1 MSLREP
7 KQIKRAPRVAS
18 NHRATLVDENGREVA
33 GIVIDIS
40 KSGFRVQTD
49 EPLMVG
55 ECLRLRDDHHG
66 DHAVQIRWVNGHD
79 AGGVFLESV
88 AFD

>member
-1 MSLREP
+1 MRDP
-7 KQIKRAPRVAS
+7 QHIKRAPRVAS
-18 NHRATLVDENGREVA
+18 NHRATLIDENGREVA

-55 ECLRLRDDHHG
+55 ECVRLRDDRHG
-66 DHAVQIRWVNGHD
+66 DYAAQIRWVNGHE

>member
-1 MSLREP
+1 LREP
-7 KQIKRAPRVAS
+7 QHFNRAPRVAA

-40 KSGFRVQTD
+40 KSGFRIQTE

-55 ECLRLRDDHHG
+55 ECVRLRDDSHG
-66 DHAVQIRWVNGHD
+66 DYAAQIRWVDGHE